1 MFVVAKA
8 WLGGVALS
16 GVLLAGSIPAAA
28 DFQPTVVSAQGTGAK
43 VIQVSTGSYAEV
55 IHRDLK
61 WTPKNDPAEIEPP
74 VAGPGPVA
82 AAPAEPASGQKST
95 AQAKPVPVPARR
107 PIQVAQA
114 TASRGGSKATGLV
127 ERALSLRG
135 IPYVFGGTSRSGFD
149 CSGFTQYV
157 FATVG
162 ISLPRS
168 SYAQFG
174 VGSSV
179 TRADLRPGD
188 LVFFTTYAPGP
199 SHVGIYIGGGD
210 FVQASDS
217 GVRITR
223 MSDSYYAHK
232 FVGARRV
239 R

>member
-1 MFVVAKA
+1 MFFSPKA

-16 GVLLAGSIPAAA
+16 GVLLAGSIPVAAA
-28 DFQPTVVSAQGTGAK
+28 PQPTVVSAKGAGAR
-43 VIQVSTGSYAEV
+43 VVQVSTGSYAEV

-61 WTPKNDPAEIEPP
+61 WTPKYDLSGIEAPA
-74 VAGPGPVA
+74 PGQVSVA
-82 AAPAEPASGQKST
+82 AAPTQPASGQKST
-95 AQAKPVPVPARR
+95 AQARPALVPVRR
-107 PIQVAQA
+107 PVQVAQA

-127 ERALSLRG
+127 DRALSLRG

-168 SYAQFG
+168 SYAQFD

-179 TRADLRPGD
+179 TRANLRPGD
-188 LVFFTTYAPGP
+188 LVFFTTYARGP

-223 MSDSYYAHK
+223 MSDSYYAHR
-232 FVGARRV
+232 FVGGRRV